1 MNPPTLSIDFGASY
15 TKVGFRSRCALHTAP
30 SRFDETASL
39 VGLDEAAL
47 IPTLAVQ
54 TTNDKRPWIFGSA
67 AAELTPGPQMKVFQN
82 WKAGLF
88 NRDNSPDAAQASI
101 IAHHYFTWLRQ
112 RIDTTDQVGLA
123 DCIVRVMVPA
133 FYDFT
138 ELTGVLRR
146 CFELAGWSPRELQF
160 GTEPHANALGL
171 LTQGRNVYTKGKQ
184 AEGIDF
190 QTTYGANNPYIQSI
204 RRQLLPGMDRQA
216 LRLAVVD
223 IGAFTTDVAI
233 LTFDPLQPGLGDGL
247 TEIAQLSFPL
257 GTHESL
263 DRPLWHGLSA
273 RHDVDFYKLSFRQRE
288 RIKFALFQGEIFA
301 MAAGINLGDAADQAL
316 LNSLTQALAKN
327 IWRDATKAMPP
338 GDLATVFLSG
348 GGARIPALV
357 TALNQQGMK
366 ARAQPPT
373 FAATTAIAK
382 GAVLVRWNESGEPLE
397 RVATAVGGCSLI
409 ADQAV
414 NDKPHIG
421 ARPLLMAQRVTEKG
435 AIQCSCGGLNPD
447 CGRCDGQGYLPS
459 KKT

>member
-1 MNPPTLSIDFGASY
+1 MHPPTLSIDFGASY
-15 TKVGFRSRCALHTAP
+15 TKVGFRGRCALYAAP
-30 SRFDETASL
+30 SRFDETANL

-54 TTNDKRPWIFGSA
+54 TTNDKQPWIFGA
-67 AAELTPGPQMKVFQN
+67 AAADLTPGPKMKVFQN

-101 IAHHYFTWLRQ
+101 IAHHYFAWLRQ
-112 RIDTTDQVGLA
+112 RIETMHQVGLA

-133 FYDFT
+133 FYDFG

-146 CFELAGWSPRELQF
+146 CFELAGWNPRELQF

-184 AEGIDF
+184 SEGIDF
-190 QTTYGANNPYIQSI
+190 QATYGANNPYIQSI

-233 LTFDPLQPGLGDGL
+233 LTFDPLQPGRGDGL
-247 TEIAQLSFPL
+247 TEIAQLSFTL

-263 DRPLWHGLSA
+263 DRPLWHGLAA
-273 RHDVDFYKLSFRQRE
+273 RHGVDFYQLSFRQRE
-288 RIKFALFQGEIFA
+288 RIKFALFQGETFA
-301 MAAGINLGDAADQAL
+301 LAAGINLGDANDQAL
-316 LNSLTQALAKN
+316 LNSLTKALAEN
-327 IWRDATKAMPP
+327 IWKQATHAMSA

-357 TALNQQGMK
+357 IALNQEGMK

-373 FAATTAIAK
+373 SSATVAIAK
-382 GAVLVRWNESGEPLE
+382 GAVLVRWNESDEPLE

-421 ARPLLMAQRVTEKG
+421 PRPLPMANRATDKG
-435 AIQCSCGGLNPD
+435 AIPCSCGGLNPD
-447 CGRCDGQGYLPS
+447 CGRCDGQGYLAS
-459 KKT
+459 K